1 MSALARIAALL
12 EQQGMREELAELR
25 RLETTARAAESQQKT
40 IAEVTRALLESEKT
54 YRLVFSHEMDAMS
67 LFDAGTGAILD
78 VNDAWLA
85 LYGYT
90 RDEALSMKVTDI
102 SAEPAET
109 RARMAQ
115 LESGGVT
122 RIAVRWHRSKDGTVF
137 PVELTAG
144 RLVLGGREVMYAS
157 MRDITQRQN
166 AERALARSEASFRA
180 LIESM
185 PDSVI
190 VHRHGLI
197 VYLNPSGRRM
207 LGYGPDEDVSGRL
220 AIELVHPDDREQ
232 VTRRVTEILTRGTPA
247 PLVEERLVRRD
258 GTHFVAEIAGI
269 GVEFDGAPAIVA
281 IARDVTA
288 RKEMERQL
296 VMNDRLASLGRL
308 SASVGHELNN
318 PLAYVLGNVSLLE
331 RELVRGESL
340 GADRVERCLRY
351 VQTIAEG
358 ASRMRHVVHD
368 LKTLAR
374 ADVDEH
380 VAVDVQHLLDVC
392 ANMAEHEVASRA
404 RIEKEYR
411 ARAIVRGN
419 EARLGQVFLNLL
431 VNAAQAIPP
440 GTVDDNEI
448 RITLRE
454 QAGRVVVEIADTGTG
469 IAPADRDR
477 IFEPFFTTKVGSGT
491 GLGLSI
497 SHGIVTALGG
507 TIAAEPRPGRGTI
520 FRVELPSF
528 EGNDGG

>member
-1 MSALARIAALL
+1 MNALSRIADLL
-12 EQQGMREELAELR
+12 ERQGMLEELAELR
-25 RLETTARAAESQQKT
+25 RLEKTARAAESHQQS
-40 IAEVTRALLESEKT
+40 IAEITRALLESEKT

-67 LFDAGTGAILD
+67 LFDAATGKILD

-90 RDEALSMKVTDI
+90 RDEALSLKVTDV

-115 LESGGVT
+115 VEAGGST

-190 VHRHGLI
+190 VHRHGAI

-207 LGYGPDEDVSGRL
+207 LGYGPDEDLSGRSAL
-220 AIELVHPDDREQ
+220 ELVHPDDREQ
-232 VTRRVTEILTRGTPA
+232 VMRRVTEILTRGTPA
-247 PLVEERLVRRD
+247 PVVEERLVRRD
-258 GTHFVAEIAGI
+258 GTSFVAEIAGI
-269 GVEFDGAPAIVA
+269 GVEYDGAPAILA
-281 IARDVTA
+281 IARDITE
-288 RKEMERQL
+288 RKKLERQL

-331 RELVRGESL
+331 RELGPGEPL
-340 GADRVERCLRY
+340 GVDAVARCLRY

-358 ASRMRHVVHD
+358 AARMRHVVHD
-368 LKTLAR
+368 LKTIAR
-374 ADVDEH
+374 SDVEER
-380 VAVDVQHLLDVC
+380 VPIDVQHVLDVC
-392 ANMAEHEVASRA
+392 ANMVEHEVADRA
-404 RIEKEYR
+404 RIEKDYR
-411 ARAIVRGN
+411 VRATVRGS

-431 VNAAQAIPP
+431 VNAAQAIPSGAP
-440 GTVDDNEI
+440 GDHQIV
-448 RITLRE
+448 ITLR
-454 QAGRVVVEIADTGTG
+454 QQDGRVVVEIADTGDG

-477 IFEPFFTTKVGSGT
+477 IFEPFFTTKGGAGT

-497 SHGIVTALGG
+497 SHGIVTELGG
-507 TIAAEPRPGRGTI
+507 TIAVEARAGRGTI
-520 FRVELPSF
+520 FRVELPQA
-528 EGNDGG
+528 